1 MQPNQTQLET
11 TLQEEAT
18 LTQRIRLCRD
28 FIDILLEY
36 VSHNAD
42 QIHILTA
49 EDILTSVHTIAQ
61 DLDTELL
68 HVRLE
73 KGILE
78 NKLRSQQSQVVSIG
92 TS

>member
-1 MQPNQTQLET
+1 MQPIQTQLET

-28 FIDILLEY
+28 FIDILLDY
-36 VSHNAD
+36 VAHNAD

-73 KGILE
+73 KSILV
-78 NKLRSQQSQVVSIG
+78 NKLG
-92 TS
+92 EATSLTLSP